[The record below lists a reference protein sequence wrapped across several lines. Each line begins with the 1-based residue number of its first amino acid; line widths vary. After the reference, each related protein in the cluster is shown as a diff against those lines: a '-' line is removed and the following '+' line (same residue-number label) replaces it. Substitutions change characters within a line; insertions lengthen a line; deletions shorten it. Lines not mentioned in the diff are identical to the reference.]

1 MSSYGLTSVGL
12 IRPTYQDVFNALVSD
27 IQAAPNVGNIRQDS
41 GSIFG
46 QLLAIISKKT
56 IDLWEVLDAIYQSRS
71 ITAEGTALDDIVAWS
86 GISRIPASKAEGHVV
101 MFGTNGITISTG
113 MTVRNYIT
121 GDQFVLNSSSPLTI
135 SNTNMAV
142 ADIEITGM
150 PTSGTVYTITIDGIF
165 TYTSLITDTII
176 TVATELVDLINA
188 SSVFSYAIDN
198 GDGTFRVISND
209 LTNGG
214 ELAVYVTGSYISLT
228 QFGTAMPFIA
238 QEYGA
243 NISGAVG
250 SINIIITPVTG
261 LSSVENVTFI
271 TPGIDTENDADLRSR
286 FLLVRS
292 SLGRSTLNAIYNAI
306 VQGVPDLVSASVYE
320 DLTAHSIECVVQLPT
335 SQYATLAQVI
345 FDNKAAGILTTG
357 TSYEYVT
364 DSQGNIHTIYFTIPT
379 VKYIHVQVTLTKSS
393 EIAFPVNGNSIIANA
408 ILTEG
413 TSLKVGNDVIYQ
425 SFYKA
430 VYSVSGVTA
439 ATISIA
445 STSTPTGTPSYSSA
459 NIAMSIRELA
469 DFDLSRIHI
478 S

>member
-27 IQAAPNVGNIRQDS
+27 IQAAPNVGSIRQDA

-56 IDLWEVLDAIYQSRS
+56 IDLWEVLDTVYQSRS
-71 ITAEGTALDDIVAWS
+71 ITAEGIALDDIVTWS

-101 MFGTNGITISTG
+101 MFGTNSTSISTG

-121 GDQFVLNSSSPLTI
+121 GDQFVLNSSSPIAI

-150 PTSGTVYTITIDGIF
+150 PAVSTVYTINIDGSYV
-165 TYTSLITDTII
+165 YTSLVSDTII
-176 TVATELVDLINA
+176 TVATAIVALINA
-188 SSVFSYAIDN
+188 SSVYSYAIDN

-214 ELAVYVTGSYISLT
+214 ELAISVSGSYISMT

-238 QEYGA
+238 EEYGA
-243 NISGAVG
+243 DVSGAIG
-250 SINIIITPVTG
+250 SINLIITPVAG

-271 TPGIDTENDADLRSR
+271 TPGVDVETDADLRSR

-292 SLGRSTLNAIYNAI
+292 ALGRSTINAIYNAI
-306 VQGVPDLVSASVYE
+306 IQGVTDLVSASVYE
-320 DLTAHSIECVVQLPT
+320 DLTTHSIECVVQLPT

-357 TSYEYVT
+357 TSSETVI
-364 DSQGNIHTIYFTIPT
+364 DSQGNSHTIYFTIPT
-379 VKYIHVQVTLTKSS
+379 VKYIHVQVVLTKSS
-393 EIAFPVNGNSIIANA
+393 EVAFPVNGNSIIANA
-408 ILTEG
+408 ILTDG
-413 TSLKVGNDVIYQ
+413 SALKVGNDVIYQ
-425 SFYKA
+425 SFYKS
-430 VYSVSGVTA
+430 VYSVSGVIA

-469 DFDLSRIHI
+469 DFDLSRIHV